1 MKHFLEGRSDEALN
15 VARRTVQ
22 SGDGYAIASLQEYMH
37 RMIAQKMET
46 QQLPNSER
54 SDLRGLAFAM
64 AACQLGLDCSAD
76 SLTALL
82 LCANSGECAGNL
94 TDRYLQALSNA
105 ADRERVARLT
115 EMTLAAIRANDFNKL
130 ALDKANR

>member
-1 MKHFLEGRSDEALN
+1 
-15 VARRTVQ
+15 
-22 SGDGYAIASLQEYMH
+22 MH
-37 RMIAQKMET
+37 RMIAPKMET
-46 QQLPNSER
+46 QQLPSSER
-54 SDLRGLAFAM
+54 SDLRGLAVAM

-82 LCANSGECAGNL
+82 LCANSGQCAGNL

-105 ADRERVARLT
+105 TDRERAARLT
-115 EMTLAAIRANDFNKL
+115 ELTLVAIRASDFNAL